1 MRRGLL
7 LALPLVLA
15 LLAPAPIAVGADLTS
30 QIEQA
35 GEDLD
40 NANAQ
45 VSKALTAYRKAQAE
59 LDKAKAVYASAKANF
74 DRAHASDLAAAAALR
89 EAEARTDAARKKLEE
104 TKQKLMGEQRLVA
117 QLINQVYRSGP
128 MSQLSVLLGSTSP
141 TDLTERMQALSTW
154 TRNKADVIDNLTE
167 VKAKVTAQAFALAQ
181 LEAQVAKKKEEVHAR
196 AVEAAAAAQEAKSAK
211 AKVDAA
217 AAVRA
222 AALKEA
228 EKHRDAVKKR
238 YDQLRAEQARLQAQA
253 KSGSKLG
260 ANLVF
265 SGELVSPIPG
275 APITQNVGPRR
286 HPVYG
291 YRSCHTGM
299 DLGASRGTPIHA
311 AADGVVVS
319 VINGGAYGLHTLIAH
334 GSGLTTMYAHQT
346 SATVRSGQMVKAGQ
360 TIGTVGSTGWSTGPH
375 LHYEVR
381 IDGTAYDPRGW
392 YGGSKRK
399 VSC

>member
-1 MRRGLL
+1 MVS
-7 LALPLVLA
+7 LALVFA
-15 LLAPAPIAVGADLTS
+15 LFAPAPVAGVDLNS

-35 GEDLD
+35 TEDLD
-40 NANAQ
+40 NANAA
-45 VSKALTAYRKAQAE
+45 VAKAMKAYNQAQAE
-59 LDKAKAVYASAKANF
+59 LDKATAVYKAARAVF
-74 DRAHASDLAAAAALR
+74 DKAHIADVAATQALLA
-89 EAEARTDAARKKLEE
+89 AEARTDAARKKLAE
-104 TKQKLMGEQRLVA
+104 TQQKLMGEQRLVA

-128 MSQLSVLLGSTSP
+128 LSQLSVLLGSTSP
-141 TDLTERMQALSTW
+141 EDLTERLQTLSTW

-167 VKAKVTAQAFALAQ
+167 VKAKVTAQALELAQ
-181 LEAQVAKKKEEVHAR
+181 LEAQVAKRKEEVHTR
-196 AVEAAAAAQEAKSAK
+196 AVEAADAAKRAKEAK

-222 AALKEA
+222 AAVKEA
-228 EKHRDAVKKR
+228 LKHRNAVRKR

-275 APITQNVGPRR
+275 APITQNVGPRI
-286 HPVYG
+286 HPVYR

-299 DLGASRGTPIHA
+299 DLSAPRGTPIRA

-319 VINGGAYGLHTLIAH
+319 VISGGAYGLHTLIAH

-346 SATVRSGQMVKAGQ
+346 STSVRAGQSVKAGQ
-360 TIGTVGSTGWSTGPH
+360 IIGTVGSTGWSTGPH
-375 LHYEVR
+375 LHFEVR

-392 YGGSKRK
+392 YGGTKRK
-399 VSC
+399 VNC

>member
-1 MRRGLL
+1 MRRTLL
-7 LALPLVLA
+7 LALVLA
-15 LLAPAPIAVGADLTS
+15 LFPPAPMVVAADLNS
-30 QIEQA
+30 QIQQA

-45 VSKALTAYRKAQAE
+45 VAKAMSAYRKAQAE
-59 LDKAKAVYASAKANF
+59 LDKAKAAYKSAKATY
-74 DRAHASDLAAAAALR
+74 DRAHLADLAAAAALK
-89 EAEARTDAARKKLEE
+89 EAEARTDAARRKLEE

-128 MSQLSVLLGSTSP
+128 MSQLNVLLGSESP
-141 TDLTERMQALSTW
+141 QDLTERMQALSTW

-181 LEAQVAKKKEEVHAR
+181 LEAQVAKRKEEVHAR
-196 AVEAAAAAQEAKSAK
+196 AVEAANAAQEAKAAK

-228 EKHRDAVKKR
+228 EKHRDAVKR
-238 YDQLRAEQARLQAQA
+238 RFDQLRAEQARLQAQA

-260 ANLVF
+260 ANLIF

-275 APITQNVGPRR
+275 APITQNVGPRI

-311 AADGVVVS
+311 AADGIVVS
-319 VINGGAYGLHTLIAH
+319 VISGGAYGLHTLIAH

-346 SATVRSGQMVKAGQ
+346 SSYVRSGQTVKAGQ

-381 IDGTAYDPRGW
+381 IDGAAYDPRGW

-399 VSC
+399 VNC

>member
-1 MRRGLL
+1 MRRGIL

-15 LLAPAPIAVGADLTS
+15 LLAPAPIATGADLTS

-40 NANAQ
+40 NANAK
-45 VSKALTAYRKAQAE
+45 VSKALSAYRKAQAE
-59 LDKAKAVYASAKANF
+59 LDKAKAAYATAKSNF
-74 DRAHASDLAAAAALR
+74 DRAHKADLAAAAALR

-117 QLINQVYRSGP
+117 QLISQVYRSGP
-128 MSQLSVLLGSTSP
+128 MSQLNVLLGSDSP
-141 TDLTERMQALSTW
+141 QDLTERLQTLSTW

-167 VKAKVTAQAFALAQ
+167 VKAKVSAQAFALAQ

-196 AVEAAAAAQEAKSAK
+196 AVEASVAAQQAKDAK

-228 EKHRDAVKKR
+228 QKHRDAVKKR

-265 SGELVSPIPG
+265 TGEMILPVNGRISG
-275 APITQNVGPRR
+275 NVGPRR

-299 DLGASRGTPIHA
+299 DIAAPSGTTIKAAS
-311 AADGVVVS
+311 DGIVVS
-319 VINGGAYGLHTLIAH
+319 VLNGGAYGKHTLIAH
-334 GSGLTTMYAHQT
+334 GSGLTTMYAHQLTT
-346 SATVRSGQMVKAGQ
+346 SVRPGQTVSAGQ
-360 TIGTVGSTGWSTGPH
+360 KIGEVGSTGWSTGPH
-375 LHYEVR
+375 LHFEVR
-381 IDGTAYDPRGW
+381 IDGTAYNPMGW
-392 YGGSKRK
+392 FGGSKTK
-399 VSC
+399 VNC

>member
-7 LALPLVLA
+7 LALPLALA
-15 LLAPAPIAVGADLTS
+15 LLTPAPIASGADLTS
-30 QIEQA
+30 QIERA

-40 NANAQ
+40 NANAK
-45 VSKALTAYRKAQAE
+45 VSKALSAYRKAQAE
-59 LDKAKAVYASAKANF
+59 LDKAKAVYATAKSNS
-74 DRAHASDLAAAAALR
+74 DRAHNADLAAAAALR

-117 QLINQVYRSGP
+117 QLISQVYRSGP
-128 MSQLSVLLGSTSP
+128 MSQLNVLLGSDSP
-141 TDLTERMQALSTW
+141 QDLTERLQTLSTW

-167 VKAKVTAQAFALAQ
+167 VKAKVSAQAFALAQ

-196 AVEAAAAAQEAKSAK
+196 AVEASVAAQQAKDAK

-265 SGELVSPIPG
+265 TGEMILPVNGRISG
-275 APITQNVGPRR
+275 NVGPRI

-299 DLGASRGTPIHA
+299 DIAASSGTTIKA
-311 AADGVVVS
+311 ASDGIVVS
-319 VINGGAYGLHTLIAH
+319 VLNGGAYGKHTLIAH
-334 GSGLTTMYAHQT
+334 GSGLTTMYAHQLST
-346 SATVRSGQMVKAGQ
+346 SVKPGQSVKAGQ
-360 TIGTVGSTGWSTGPH
+360 KIGEVGSTGWSTGPH
-375 LHYEVR
+375 LHFEVR
-381 IDGTAYDPRGW
+381 IDGTAYNPMGW
-392 YGGSKRK
+392 FGGSKTK
-399 VSC
+399 VNC

>member
-1 MRRGLL
+1 MRRTWF
-7 LALPLVLA
+7 LAVPLVLA
-15 LLAPAPIAVGADLTS
+15 LIAPVPVAVGADLSS

-40 NANAQ
+40 NANAK
-45 VSKALTAYRKAQAE
+45 VSKALSAYRKAQAE
-59 LDKAKAVYASAKANF
+59 LDKAQAAYSAAKATF
-74 DRAHASDLAAAAALR
+74 DRAHAADLAAAAALR

-128 MSQLSVLLGSTSP
+128 VSQLSVLLGSTSP
-141 TDLTERMQALSTW
+141 QDLTERLQALSTW

-167 VKAKVTAQAFALAQ
+167 VKAKITAQALALAQ
-181 LEAQVAKKKEEVHAR
+181 LEAQVAKRKEEVHAR
-196 AVEAAAAAQEAKSAK
+196 AVEAADAAKQAKDAK

-238 YDQLRAEQARLQAQA
+238 YDQLRAEQARLKAQA

-260 ANLVF
+260 ANLIFTGEMVMPV
-265 SGELVSPIPG
+265 SGRISG
-275 APITQNVGPRR
+275 NVGPRI

-299 DLGASRGTPIHA
+299 DIAAPSGTTIKA
-311 AADGVVVS
+311 AADGIVVS
-319 VINGGAYGLHTLIAH
+319 VLNGGAYGLHTLIAH

-346 SATVRSGQMVKAGQ
+346 RTNVKQGQSVSMGQ
-360 TIGTVGSTGWSTGPH
+360 KIGEVGSTGWSTGPH
-375 LHYEVR
+375 LHFEVR

-392 YGGSKRK
+392 FGGSKTK
-399 VSC
+399 VNC